1 MPSFISPLEEW
12 LDRQIDRRLVRTL
25 FLALVAIV
33 RLRHSRSGLLLS
45 ELGAHILSPA
55 QAPAGTKRLSNL
67 LRSPKWSH
75 TLLEKFLW
83 QRAEQCL
90 TRLEQ
95 QGRTALAIW
104 DESVLE
110 KPESIADSSIR
121 RGCARSAPARRH
133 ASSAS
138 SRATTILPVGRRC
151 SCPACSGSP
160 SWWPGC
166 RGLPAW
172 PPCAGGPAGA
182 IWPVAGRNR
191 QRRCSPS
198 ALKAGRSGWSTS
210 STGDMPGHP
219 GSGSWAY
226 IKPGSSCAGPPAIAW
241 PTGRASV
248 PPGRS
253 PGANA
258 PKAIARSGTLAAV
271 NIARPASWRS
281 RYEPVSHPQADGELW
296 LVVSRPGKGRTPWY
310 LLTNEPI
317 ATNDDAWRVVLAY
330 ARRWQVELCYRACKT
345 DLAMESPRLWF
356 WANRL
361 KLLLM
366 VTLVYA
372 FLLSLLAPELK
383 SLVQDLLRGWCHRTG
398 ERYRQAAI
406 PLSRLRAALSALWL
420 SYPPKLTSA

>member
-1 MPSFISPLEEW
+1 MFRHGAGWEQGQELANLLQSFISPLEEW

-83 QRAEQCL
+83 HRAEQCL

-191 QRRCSPS
+191 PHRYSPS

-210 STGDMPGHP
+210 STRDMPGHP
-219 GSGSWAY
+219 GSGSWEY
-226 IKPGSSCAGPPAIAW
+226 IKPGSSSPVHHALAHPLSLGRRE
-241 PTGRASV
+241 GRASRLADH
-248 PPGRS
+248 PGQ
-253 PGANA
+253 
-258 PKAIARSGTLAAV
+258 TL
-271 NIARPASWRS
+271 
-281 RYEPVSHPQADGELW
+281 
-296 LVVSRPGKGRTPWY
+296 
-310 LLTNEPI
+310 
-317 ATNDDAWRVVLAY
+317 
-330 ARRWQVELCYRACKT
+330 
-345 DLAMESPRLWF
+345 PRLSPDLGHSPPSISQDRHRGGLGM
-356 WANRL
+356 NREPSPSRRGT
-361 KLLLM
+361 
-366 VTLVYA
+366 VA
-372 FLLSLLAPELK
+372 GGLSSRQGPY
-383 SLVQDLLRGWCHRTG
+383 SLVPADQ
-398 ERYRQAAI
+398 
-406 PLSRLRAALSALWL
+406 
-420 SYPPKLTSA
+420 

>member
-1 MPSFISPLEEW
+1 MGARAGACQS
-12 LDRQIDRRLVRTL
+12 
-25 FLALVAIV
+25 VAIFHQSV
-33 RLRHSRSGLLLS
+33 GGMAGPAGRPAS
-45 ELGAHILSPA
+45 GAHFVPGPGRHRSPAPLTSLTTLERAGRHIPSPA

-67 LRSPKWSH
+67 LRSPNWSH

-83 QRAEQCL
+83 HRAEQCL

-121 RGCARSAPARRH
+121 RACARFSPARRH

-182 IWPVAGRNR
+182 IWPVADRNR
-191 QRRCSPS
+191 PHRYSPS

-210 STGDMPGHP
+210 STGDIPGYP
-219 GSGSWAY
+219 SSGSWEY

-241 PTGRASV
+241 PTGRANV
-248 PPGRS
+248 PPFYITRGKRS
-253 PGANA
+253 QGYHQIWDTRRRQYR
-258 PKAIARSGTLAAV
+258 KTGIVAASV
-271 NIARPASWRS
+271 
-281 RYEPVSHPQADGELW
+281 
-296 LVVSRPGKGRTPWY
+296 
-310 LLTNEPI
+310 
-317 ATNDDAWRVVLAY
+317 
-330 ARRWQVELCYRACKT
+330 
-345 DLAMESPRLWF
+345 
-356 WANRL
+356 
-361 KLLLM
+361 
-366 VTLVYA
+366 
-372 FLLSLLAPELK
+372 
-383 SLVQDLLRGWCHRTG
+383 
-398 ERYRQAAI
+398 
-406 PLSRLRAALSALWL
+406 
-420 SYPPKLTSA
+420 